1 MIRLRGR
8 VIDENL
14 AHALP
19 NLSAAARKRLAR
31 RMWEHLFLLVWE
43 VAHAPRK
50 IHETNWREYIR
61 LSDVAPL
68 LRAMISGRP
77 VIIVT
82 AHFGNFEL
90 GGYGLGI
97 LGFPTYSV
105 ARPLDNRYLDRF
117 LTRFRGATGQH
128 LIPKNGGSAQIE
140 HVLSHGGVMAF
151 LADQYGGEKGC
162 WVDFFGRP
170 ASVYKAIALLALEYD
185 ALMAVCT
192 SPRARRTHA
201 VRNGLGRHPRSAR
214 RGQRGEQRPTAY
226 AVVYGAVGSGHPPPS
241 GTILVAASALEGHAE
256 AAGPTPQGGVREGKG
271 LGIRDGKRA
280 ACVFAL
286 CLPPSAIRLS
296 SSSPGLRKTLPWPVC
311 WKFSLRYIP
320 KAGDVVLHRLGL
332 DRRNALA
339 GELPKRLAEQKD
351 GQPATPVG
359 LVHVQ
364 VDQRVVRLGLE
375 VRVSSMLRKVAV
387 AKVGP
392 PPRGTRAKRVKS
404 NSPRMQASHHVRDGG
419 STATSTTI

>member
-1 MIRLRGR
+1 MRGNRLLEYLVYVIVRVLICIVQTMRIESGRAVARWLAWVFCDVIGLRGR

-14 AHALP
+14 AHAMP
-19 NLSAAARKRLAR
+19 KLSAAARKRLAR
-31 RMWEHLFLLVWE
+31 RMWEHLFLLVLE

-50 IHETNWREYIR
+50 IHETNWREYMR
-61 LSDVAPL
+61 LGGVAPL

-77 VIIVT
+77 VIVVT

-117 LTRFRGATGQH
+117 LARFRGATGQH

-192 SPRARRTHA
+192 SPRADGPMRFGMDLDGILDPRDVGNEVSSVQQLTQWYTGQLEA
-201 VRNGLGRHPRSAR
+201 AIRRHP
-214 RGQRGEQRPTAY
+214 EQY
-226 AVVYGAVGSGHPPPS
+226 
-241 GTILVAASALEGHAE
+241 
-256 AAGPTPQGGVREGKG
+256 
-271 LGIRDGKRA
+271 
-280 ACVFAL
+280 
-286 CLPPSAIRLS
+286 
-296 SSSPGLRKTLPWPVC
+296 W
-311 WKFSLRYIP
+311 W
-320 KAGDVVLHRLGL
+320 LHRRWK
-332 DRRNALA
+332 DTRKPRAQRRKAA
-339 GELPKRLAEQKD
+339 
-351 GQPATPVG
+351 
-359 LVHVQ
+359 
-364 VDQRVVRLGLE
+364 
-375 VRVSSMLRKVAV
+375 
-387 AKVGP
+387 
-392 PPRGTRAKRVKS
+392 
-404 NSPRMQASHHVRDGG
+404 
-419 STATSTTI
+419 